1 MVFKQ
6 IGKHLLVASLAF
18 SAVSLSADIDTT
30 LWEGVTDAFVH
41 IKSMDDHFKASKLV
55 FTRLNDDYSQLYLD
69 FNVYKEKRQ
78 AAFACIKTSIH
89 ELEGRLDLAIA
100 YKDKVEYD
108 ASVEQAALRAH
119 IEEVRIEKNAI
130 IKSLQNEKVS
140 LQSEI
145 DYLKL
150 DLATLEALTGE
161 KVDQAL
167 IDIDVAIRN
176 YQAMIAERTVFM
188 STLDDVLARAA
199 AFEATQTSD
208 ITEMS
213 DVCSD

>member
-1 MVFKQ
+1 ML
-6 IGKHLLVASLAF
+6 KHLLTTSLAF
-18 SAVSLSADIDTT
+18 SVVSLSADIDTT
-30 LWEGVTDAFVH
+30 LWEGVSDAFVH

-89 ELEGRLDLAIA
+89 DLEGRLDLAIA
-100 YKDKVEYD
+100 YKAKVEYD
-108 ASVEQAALRAH
+108 ASVEQVALRAH
-119 IEEVRIEKNAI
+119 IEEVRIERNAI
-130 IKSLQNEKVS
+130 IKSLEDEKIS
-140 LQSEI
+140 LQAEI
-145 DYLKL
+145 DYLKE

-161 KVDQAL
+161 NVDKAL
-167 IDIDVAIRN
+167 LDIDAAITS

-199 AFEATQTSD
+199 AFEAAQNSEVA
-208 ITEMS
+208 EMS
-213 DVCSD
+213 DVCAD